1 MFNRSR
7 PSSLDRGRN
16 GHGRQSREYKH
27 FGRWISYIACMN
39 TQPTTL
45 DTSALER
52 PSPKLLT
59 YYLLA
64 GLCTGPGLFFAIPAF
79 IIRYNT
85 LRYRFEE
92 SGVRM
97 QVGLFFRK
105 EVVVAFRR
113 IQDIHV
119 SRNLIQ
125 RWLGIASVSV
135 QTASGNAMPEIVLE
149 GVTDPDSVRD
159 WLYERMRGAKGYVVQ
174 PVLKPTPTPTIAA
187 GISPSVP
194 PKLDAQEAEV
204 TELLRGIR
212 DNLAR
217 LVEKTTRNSDSTT

>member
-1 MFNRSR
+1 MNTLNK
-7 PSSLDRGRN
+7 LDEHENENGGSCFIGLAVVMARYIGR
-16 GHGRQSREYKH
+16 
-27 FGRWISYIACMN
+27 MN
-39 TQPTTL
+39 TQPTKL
-45 DTSALER
+45 DTAALER

-59 YYLLA
+59 YYLLT
-64 GLCTGPGLFFAIPAF
+64 GLLTGPGILIAIPAL

-92 SGVRM
+92 SGLRM
-97 QVGLFFRK
+97 QLGLFFRK

-149 GVTDPDSVRD
+149 GITDPDTVRD
-159 WLYERMRGAKGYVVQ
+159 WLYEHMRGAKGYSNTSS
-174 PVLKPTPTPTIAA
+174 LAA
-187 GISPSVP
+187 IGSDALVP
-194 PKLDAQEAEV
+194 PKLDDRGVVNDDEV
-204 TELLRGIR
+204 TSLLRGIR
-212 DNLAR
+212 DNLASM
-217 LVEKTTRNSDSTT
+217 VEKSTRNSGSAS

>member
-1 MFNRSR
+1 
-7 PSSLDRGRN
+7 
-16 GHGRQSREYKH
+16 
-27 FGRWISYIACMN
+27 MN
-39 TQPTTL
+39 THPTPL

-59 YYLLA
+59 YYLFT
-64 GLCTGPGLFFAIPAF
+64 GLLTGPGLIIAIPAL

-92 SGVRM
+92 SGLRM
-97 QVGLFFRK
+97 QLGLFFRK

-119 SRNLIQ
+119 NRNLIQ

-149 GVTDPDSVRD
+149 GITDPDSVRD
-159 WLYERMRGAKGYVVQ
+159 WLYERMRGAKGY
-174 PVLKPTPTPTIAA
+174 TPHSTAPNASDGQT
-187 GISPSVP
+187 VP
-194 PKLDAQEAEV
+194 PMLVHRDDQEV

-212 DNLAR
+212 DNLA
-217 LVEKTTRNSDSTT
+217 LMAEKLTRNSGSGS

>member
-1 MFNRSR
+1 
-7 PSSLDRGRN
+7 
-16 GHGRQSREYKH
+16 
-27 FGRWISYIACMN
+27 MN
-39 TQPTTL
+39 TQPTQL
-45 DTSALER
+45 DTTALER

-59 YYLLA
+59 YYLLT
-64 GLCTGPGLFFAIPAF
+64 GLLTGPGLVIAIPAL

-92 SGVRM
+92 SGLRM
-97 QVGLFFRK
+97 QLGLFFRK

-149 GVTDPDSVRD
+149 GITDPDTVRD
-159 WLYERMRGAKGYVVQ
+159 WLYERMRGAKGYSTAS
-174 PVLKPTPTPTIAA
+174 PLAA
-187 GISPSVP
+187 IGSDSLVP
-194 PKLDAQEAEV
+194 PKLGDNGGDNGGVNGGVNGDEV
-204 TELLRGIR
+204 TALLRGIR
-212 DNLAR
+212 DNLASM
-217 LVEKTTRNSDSTT
+217 VEKSTRNSDSAS

>member
-1 MFNRSR
+1 
-7 PSSLDRGRN
+7 
-16 GHGRQSREYKH
+16 
-27 FGRWISYIACMN
+27 MN

-45 DTSALER
+45 DTAALER
-52 PSPKLLT
+52 PSPNLLT

-64 GLCTGPGLFFAIPAF
+64 GLCTGPGLVVAIPAF

-92 SGVRM
+92 SGLRM

-119 SRNLIQ
+119 SRNLVQ

-135 QTASGNAMPEIVLE
+135 QTASGNALPEIVLE

-159 WLYERMRGAKGYVVQ
+159 WLYERMRGAKGHVGQ
-174 PVLKPTPTPTIAA
+174 PVLRLTPTTET
-187 GISPSVP
+187 SPSVP
-194 PKLDAQEAEV
+194 PKLDAQEGEV

-217 LVEKTTRNSDSTT
+217 LVEKSARNSGSTS

>member
-1 MFNRSR
+1 
-7 PSSLDRGRN
+7 
-16 GHGRQSREYKH
+16 
-27 FGRWISYIACMN
+27 MN

-45 DTSALER
+45 NTSALER

-59 YYLLA
+59 YYLLM
-64 GLCTGPGLFFAIPAF
+64 GFFTGPGLVIAIPAF

-85 LRYRFEE
+85 LRYRFED
-92 SGVRM
+92 SGLRM
-97 QVGLFFRK
+97 QIGLFFRK

-149 GVTDPDSVRD
+149 GITDPDSVRD
-159 WLYERMRGAKGYVVQ
+159 WLYERMRGAKGYATV
-174 PVLKPTPTPTIAA
+174 TPTTAA
-187 GISPSVP
+187 GANLSVP
-194 PKLDAQEAEV
+194 PRLDTHEAEV

-217 LVEKTTRNSDSTT
+217 LVEKNTRNSDSTS

>member
-1 MFNRSR
+1 MITQKIGDWELRSKNPQVKPVVFESR
-7 PSSLDRGRN
+7 MPCAVCYIEAMTTQSPSLD
-16 GHGRQSREYKH
+16 
-27 FGRWISYIACMN
+27 FA
-39 TQPTTL
+39 
-45 DTSALER
+45 ALER
-52 PSPKLLT
+52 PSPQLLT

-64 GLCTGPGLFFAIPAF
+64 SLLSGPAMVIVIPAM

-97 QVGLFFRK
+97 QVGLLFRK

-125 RWLGIASVSV
+125 RWLGIASVSI

-149 GVTDPDSVRD
+149 GMTDEDSIRD
-159 WLYERMRGAKGYVVQ
+159 WLYERMRGAKGQ
-174 PVLKPTPTPTIAA
+174 S
-187 GISPSVP
+187 SPSP
-194 PKLDAQEAEV
+194 TGEQAILSHQDSQADEV
-204 TELLRGIR
+204 TKLLTGIR
-212 DNLAR
+212 DNLAILADQR
-217 LVEKTTRNSDSTT
+217 GQRSDSGS

>member
-1 MFNRSR
+1 
-7 PSSLDRGRN
+7 
-16 GHGRQSREYKH
+16 
-27 FGRWISYIACMN
+27 MN
-39 TQPTTL
+39 TQPTQL
-45 DTSALER
+45 DTTALER

-59 YYLLA
+59 YYLLT
-64 GLCTGPGLFFAIPAF
+64 GLLTGPGLFIAIPAL

-92 SGVRM
+92 SGLRM
-97 QVGLFFRK
+97 QLGLFFRK

-149 GVTDPDSVRD
+149 GITDPDTVRD
-159 WLYERMRGAKGYVVQ
+159 WLYERMRGAKGYSSAS
-174 PVLKPTPTPTIAA
+174 PLAA
-187 GISPSVP
+187 IGPGALVP
-194 PKLDAQEAEV
+194 PKLDDRGVVNDDEV
-204 TELLRGIR
+204 TSLLRGIR
-212 DNLAR
+212 DNLASM
-217 LVEKTTRNSDSTT
+217 VEKSTRNSGSAS

>member
-1 MFNRSR
+1 
-7 PSSLDRGRN
+7 
-16 GHGRQSREYKH
+16 
-27 FGRWISYIACMN
+27 MN
-39 TQPTTL
+39 AHPTTL
-45 DTSALER
+45 DTSSLER

-59 YYLLA
+59 YYVLTGLL
-64 GLCTGPGLFFAIPAF
+64 TGPGLFIAIPAL

-92 SGVRM
+92 SGLRM
-97 QVGLFFRK
+97 QLGLFFRK

-149 GVTDPDSVRD
+149 GITDPDTVRD
-159 WLYERMRGAKGYVVQ
+159 WLYERMRGAKGFSN
-174 PVLKPTPTPTIAA
+174 A
-187 GISPSVP
+187 SPSAAPGAESLVP
-194 PKLDAQEAEV
+194 PMLMENGDEV
-204 TELLRGIR
+204 TALLSGIR
-212 DNLAR
+212 DNLASM
-217 LVEKTTRNSDSTT
+217 VEKSARNSGSTS

>member
-1 MFNRSR
+1 MR
-7 PSSLDRGRN
+7 
-16 GHGRQSREYKH
+16 YT
-27 FGRWISYIACMN
+27 ACMN

-59 YYLLA
+59 YYLLM
-64 GLCTGPGLFFAIPAF
+64 GLATGPGLVIAIPAF

-85 LRYRFEE
+85 LRYRFED
-92 SGVRM
+92 SGLRM
-97 QVGLFFRK
+97 QLGLFFRK
-105 EVVVAFRR
+105 EVVIAFRR

-149 GVTDPDSVRD
+149 GITDPDSVRD
-159 WLYERMRGAKGYVVQ
+159 WLYERMRGAKGYA
-174 PVLKPTPTPTIAA
+174 TATPTIAA
-187 GISPSVP
+187 VANLSMP
-194 PKLDAQEAEV
+194 PRLDTQDAEV

-217 LVEKTTRNSDSTT
+217 LVEKSTRNSDSTS

>member
-1 MFNRSR
+1 
-7 PSSLDRGRN
+7 
-16 GHGRQSREYKH
+16 
-27 FGRWISYIACMN
+27 MN
-39 TQPTTL
+39 TKPTTL

-59 YYLLA
+59 YYLLT
-64 GLCTGPGLFFAIPAF
+64 GMLTGPGLFIAIPALV
-79 IIRYNT
+79 IRYNT

-92 SGVRM
+92 TGMRM
-97 QVGLFFRK
+97 QLGLFFRK

-149 GVTDPDSVRD
+149 GITDPDSVRD
-159 WLYERMRGAKGYVVQ
+159 WLYERMRGAKGYVTSMPLATV
-174 PVLKPTPTPTIAA
+174 
-187 GISPSVP
+187 GEDPSLP
-194 PKLDAQEAEV
+194 PKLNANEGEV
-204 TELLRGIR
+204 TELLQGIR
-212 DNLAR
+212 NNLAQ
-217 LVEKTTRNSDSTT
+217 LVEKNTRNSGSAS

>member
-1 MFNRSR
+1 
-7 PSSLDRGRN
+7 
-16 GHGRQSREYKH
+16 
-27 FGRWISYIACMN
+27 MN
-39 TQPTTL
+39 TQPTQL
-45 DTSALER
+45 DTTALER

-59 YYLLA
+59 YYLLT
-64 GLCTGPGLFFAIPAF
+64 GLLTGPGLVIAIPAL

-92 SGVRM
+92 SGLRM
-97 QVGLFFRK
+97 QLGLFFRK

-149 GVTDPDSVRD
+149 GITDPDTVRD
-159 WLYERMRGAKGYVVQ
+159 WLYERMRGAKGYSSAS
-174 PVLKPTPTPTIAA
+174 PLAA
-187 GISPSVP
+187 IGSDSLVP
-194 PKLDAQEAEV
+194 PKLDDYGGVNGGDNGDEV
-204 TELLRGIR
+204 TPLLRGIR
-212 DNLAR
+212 DNLASM
-217 LVEKTTRNSDSTT
+217 VEKSTRNSGSAS